1 MYMSPASAT
10 QAQILGPVTQL
21 GKHKG
26 LTTSQLYMNALSSIA
41 SLSVEPNRIR
51 ALTLDRIQAASA
63 TDEVI
68 KGTIEMVL
76 KR

>member
-1 MYMSPASAT
+1 
-10 QAQILGPVTQL
+10 
-21 GKHKG
+21 
-26 LTTSQLYMNALSSIA
+26 MNALSSIA

-76 KR
+76 KRCPEKKDDWANGLMGFYPHRESLSGRHLAVQE